1 MNAFNEAIA
10 PDIAHAM
17 RLGHPVVALESTLIA
32 HGLPW
37 PSNLETAR
45 RSEQAV
51 RDAGAVP
58 ATIAVLDGRVRIG
71 LSDTELTRLA
81 QAGDVLKAGR
91 RDLGDVLKAG
101 RRDLGP
107 VLARG
112 QSAATTVSATLRIA
126 RSAGIGVFATGGLG
140 GVHRKAAESFD
151 VSTDLD
157 ELARADG
164 ALVVC
169 SGAKTVLDLPATLES
184 LETRGV
190 PILGYRTDELPGFT
204 SRTTGLPLEHRVE
217 SPAEAARVVATHR
230 RLALPCAV
238 VLAQQVPEPDAPDEA
253 RMNAALEDALAEAD
267 RLGIRGKRLT
277 PFLLGRIHEATD
289 GMSQSANS
297 ALIVANASLAAQ
309 IAVEL
314 ARIDPAG
321 PRPGGG
327 VGAG

>member
-1 MNAFNEAIA
+1 MNAFTGAIA
-10 PDIAHAM
+10 PDIAHA
-17 RLGHPVVALESTLIA
+17 LQQGQPIVALESTLIA

-45 RSEQAV
+45 RSEQAA
-51 RDAGAVP
+51 REAGAVP
-58 ATIAVLDGRVRIG
+58 ATIAVLDGKVRIG
-71 LSDTELTRLA
+71 LSDTELTHLA
-81 QAGDVLKAGR
+81 QANDVLKAGR
-91 RDLGDVLKAG
+91 RDLS
-101 RRDLGP
+101 P

-112 QSAATTVSATLRIA
+112 RSAATTVSATLWIA

-190 PILGYRTDELPGFT
+190 PIIGYQADALPGFT

-217 SPAEAARVVATHR
+217 NPAEAARLVAEHR
-230 RLALPCAV
+230 RLGLPCAV
-238 VLAQQVPEPDAPDEA
+238 VLTQQVPESAAPDDA
-253 RMNAALEDALAEAD
+253 IMNAALEDALEQAD
-267 RLGIRGKRLT
+267 RLGIIGKRLT
-277 PFLLGRIHEATD
+277 PFLLARIHEATG
-289 GMSQSANS
+289 GMSQSANA
-297 ALIVANASLAAQ
+297 ALIVANASLAARV
-309 IAVEL
+309 AVEL
-314 ARIDPAG
+314 ARPDLAG
-321 PRPGGG
+321 PGP
-327 VGAG
+327 GAGAGIG